1 MATSEQTPSPALLGL
16 RPADVVRL
24 CGLNAAAAGLD
35 LSASHNVAAC
45 RRDGQRLM
53 ATVIAEAP
61 HTVWVMVGVEGESV
75 KWLCDCG
82 QVGPLACA
90 HVAATLSAWITHPG
104 DFIAD
109 GPEAPALPVYVVE
122 QSARDDSMS
131 GHHEQSPVLP
141 RRTSGPS
148 TVSSLEAAIA
158 RMHAAD
164 VEAIAR
170 RILGA
175 ESTGD
180 VTVARRRVV
189 AALSDS
195 EHVQAIMARLDQS
208 TRMLLTLVDLAG
220 GTVTAADL
228 EALAIRI
235 ERPVSAVLSD
245 VEVLERHALLLP
257 MLPATSPRQ
266 HGPGS
271 SWRHVA
277 GWRIPDES
285 RRAWV
290 LPLPLEALP
299 VKSGNQAAPPTISG
313 VPLRTQRTTP
323 RNLCLALA
331 LIAGAPSPLGLPH
344 VATDAK
350 PGSNIPA
357 SSGGGI
363 LAPGELA
370 SGPLRDLSRGA
381 GLDPGTVRLAR
392 RVLLQARERQPSQ
405 PIADF
410 GRVPVAERPVVLR
423 AAFRRWLRAET
434 AADLLDIEAVDGIV
448 RVRYATAHQAFR
460 PAAIAR
466 EVADARRFVAR
477 LLSHARTDRWYS
489 MESLIELAWQARPG
503 FLRGQ
508 QQVWATPAWWLE
520 SMPEKRAL
528 QPQARGDWITGEGAY
543 IRSVVADAC
552 AVWGGVDLA
561 VSRDGAVMAFRLN
574 AFGAFL
580 FSRENARPNQGI
592 VALCDGDWGPVVLPV
607 REGALAVQPLAAQP
621 VLLDALALWARPIAV
636 SGRRLVYALSPDHA
650 CAAFDQRLSPHAL
663 PAILRPRHA
672 RAADVVERQL
682 AEWHSR
688 WGGTRITA
696 GYTLIEASDEATL
709 VEALAAAPEVAARC
723 QRIGPAMALALPGDA
738 ESLRTL
744 LARRGYAV

>member
-24 CGLNAAAAGLD
+24 CGLNAVAAGLD

-45 RRDGQRLM
+45 RRDGQRLL
-53 ATVIAEAP
+53 ATVIAETP
-61 HTVWVMVGVEGESV
+61 HTVWVEVGDEGESL
-75 KWLCDCG
+75 KWSCDCG
-82 QVGPLACA
+82 QPGPLACA

-104 DFIAD
+104 DFLA
-109 GPEAPALPVYVVE
+109 GELE
-122 QSARDDSMS
+122 
-131 GHHEQSPVLP
+131 SPVLP
-141 RRTSGPS
+141 PRAIEPSAPDDQTSGHDEQSPGLPQRTSAS
-148 TVSSLEAAIA
+148 SAASSLEAILA

-164 VEAIAR
+164 VETIAR

-175 ESTGD
+175 ESTND
-180 VTVARRRVV
+180 VTLSRRRIVE
-189 AALSDS
+189 ALSDP
-195 EHVQAIMARLDQS
+195 EQVQAIMARLDHS
-208 TRMLLTLVDLAG
+208 ARMLLTLVDLAG
-220 GTVTAADL
+220 GTVTAADI
-228 EALAIRI
+228 ESLANRI
-235 ERPVSAVLSD
+235 DRPVSAVLSD

-257 MLPATSPRQ
+257 MLPATPPSQ

-285 RRAWV
+285 RRAGV
-290 LPLPLEALP
+290 LPLPLETLP

-313 VPLRTQRTTP
+313 VPLRTVRTTP
-323 RNLCLALA
+323 RSLCLALA

-344 VATDAK
+344 VAIDAK
-350 PGSNIPA
+350 PGSDIPA
-357 SSGGGI
+357 PSGGGI

-370 SGPLRDLSRGA
+370 LGPLRDLSRAA

-392 RVLLQARERQPSQ
+392 RVLLQARARHPWQS
-405 PIADF
+405 IADF
-410 GRVPVAERPVVLR
+410 GRVPIAERPVVLR

-434 AADLLDIEAVDGIV
+434 AADLRDIEAVDSNV
-448 RVRYATAHQAFR
+448 RVRYATAHPAFR
-460 PAAIAR
+460 PATIAR
-466 EVADARRFVAR
+466 EVAEARRFVAR
-477 LLSHARTDRWYS
+477 LLGHARTDRWYS

-520 SMPEKRAL
+520 SVREKRAL
-528 QPQARGDWITGEGAY
+528 QPQVRGDWIAGEGAY

-607 REGALAVQPLAAQP
+607 REGALAVQPIAAQP
-621 VLLDALALWARPIAV
+621 VLLDALALWATPTAV
-636 SGRRLVYALSPDHA
+636 SGRRLVYSLSADHA
-650 CAAFDQRLSPHAL
+650 CAAFDQQLSPDAL
-663 PAILRPRHA
+663 PAILRPLHA
-672 RAADVVERQL
+672 RAADAVARQL

-688 WGGTRITA
+688 WGGTRITT
-696 GYTLIEASDEATL
+696 GYMLIEASDEATL
-709 VEALAAAPEVAARC
+709 VEALAAATEVAARC
-723 QRIGPAMALALPGDA
+723 QRIGPALALALPGDA
-738 ESLRTL
+738 ELLRTL

>member
-16 RPADVVRL
+16 RPADIVRL
-24 CGLNAAAAGLD
+24 CGLNAAAIGLD

-53 ATVIAEAP
+53 ATVIAETP
-61 HTVWVMVGVEGESV
+61 HTVWVEVVDEGESL
-75 KWLCDCG
+75 KWSCDCG

-104 DFIAD
+104 DFITD
-109 GPEAPALPVYVVE
+109 ELESPTLPPHAIE
-122 QSARDDSMS
+122 QSAHDDSIS
-131 GHHEQSPVLP
+131 GGDEQAPLIP
-141 RRTSGPS
+141 QRTSASSAAP
-148 TVSSLEAAIA
+148 SLEATLA

-164 VEAIAR
+164 VATIAR

-175 ESTGD
+175 ESTDD
-180 VTVARRRVV
+180 VTMSRRRIV
-189 AALSDS
+189 AALSDP

-208 TRMLLTLVDLAG
+208 ARKLLTLVDLAG
-220 GTVTAADL
+220 GTMTAADM
-228 EALAIRI
+228 ETLASRI

-245 VEVLERHALLLP
+245 VEVIERHALLLP
-257 MLPATSPRQ
+257 MLPATPPSQ

-277 GWRIPDES
+277 GWRIPDEA

-299 VKSGNQAAPPTISG
+299 VKSGNQAAPPILSG
-313 VPLRTQRTTP
+313 MPLRTQRTTP

-331 LIAGAPSPLGLPH
+331 LIAGAPPPLGLPH
-344 VATDAK
+344 VAPDAK
-350 PGSNIPA
+350 PDSNIPA
-357 SSGGGI
+357 PSGGGI

-370 SGPLRDLSRGA
+370 SGPLRELSRGA

-392 RVLLQARERQPSQ
+392 RVLLQARERQPWQ
-405 PIADF
+405 PVADF

-434 AADLLDIEAVDGIV
+434 AADLMDIEAMDGNV

-466 EVADARRFVAR
+466 EVAEARRFVAR

-520 SMPEKRAL
+520 SVREKRAL
-528 QPQARGDWITGEGAY
+528 QPQVRGDWITGEGAY

-552 AVWGGVDLA
+552 AVWGGIDLA
-561 VSRDGAVMAFRLN
+561 VGRDGAVMAFRLN
-574 AFGAFL
+574 TFGAFL
-580 FSRENARPNQGI
+580 FSRENAPPNQGI
-592 VALCDGDWGPVVLPV
+592 VALCEGDWGPAVLPV

-621 VLLDALALWARPIAV
+621 VLLDALALWATPIAV
-636 SGRRLVYALSPDHA
+636 SGRRLVYSLSADHA
-650 CAAFDQRLSPHAL
+650 CAAFDQQLSPDAL
-663 PAILRPRHA
+663 PAILRSLHT
-672 RAADVVERQL
+672 RAADAVARQL

-688 WGGTRITA
+688 WGGTRITM

-709 VEALAAAPEVAARC
+709 VEALAAAPEAAARC
-723 QRIGPAMALALPGDA
+723 QRIGPALALALPGDA
-738 ESLRTL
+738 EALRIL